1 MGKLVAPKVYLVGET
16 RLVESG
22 LMDFLKDSGNLEF
35 KKYIDDARADG
46 LDDGAILMSMYAKLC
61 YASLTLGHNANLT
74 RVRSIEDNIKSVF
87 DTAHGSI
94 LEHVLFNFVIDKCS
108 RVFTHELVR
117 HRAGTAFSQTS
128 GRYCR
133 LDEIDLVFD
142 PILDPVK
149 EDVRQL
155 LKYVEEMYEHMVHK
169 IGLDTE
175 PNFERKKLL
184 TSALRRIA
192 PNGQSNQMG
201 FSLNLRTLRHTIM
214 LRTARTSE
222 WEIRNIFAQIY
233 RSMKAKYPLF
243 FHGAK
248 EGFVNGE
255 LEVTGMKIQPW
266 EREQSLSNYPLEQL
280 ESYIVQAK
288 LAS

>member
-1 MGKLVAPKVYLVGET
+1 MGKLVAPKVYWVGET
-16 RLVESG
+16 RLVEKG
-22 LMDFLKDSGNLEF
+22 LMDFLRDSGNLEF
-35 KKYIDDARADG
+35 CQFIDDARADG
-46 LDDGAILMSMYAKLC
+46 LEDGAILMSMFAKLC

-149 EDVRQL
+149 EEVQGL
-155 LKYVEEMYEHMVHK
+155 VKHIEEVYAKMVVK
-169 IGLDTE
+169 LGLNTE
-175 PNFERKKLL
+175 PNFDRKKLL
-184 TSALRRIA
+184 TSALRRVA

-222 WEIRNIFAQIY
+222 WEIRNIYAQIY
-233 RSMKAKYPLF
+233 RIMKAKYPLF

-255 LEVTGMKIQPW
+255 VEVTGMKIQPW
-266 EREQSLSNYPLEQL
+266 EKDQSLSNYTLEEL
-280 ESYIVQAK
+280 KGYIAQAE